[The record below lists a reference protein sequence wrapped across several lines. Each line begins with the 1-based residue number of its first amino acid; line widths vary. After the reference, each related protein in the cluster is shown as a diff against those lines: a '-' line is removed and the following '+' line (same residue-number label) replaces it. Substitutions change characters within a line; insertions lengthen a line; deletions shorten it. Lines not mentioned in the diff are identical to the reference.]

1 MQNTDH
7 YLDKN
12 TRIYMIRLQNN
23 PISQH
28 YVNVCKPTWE
38 AFGYN
43 NIWLFDGITPETIE
57 ERCPIKLKFGKKTSG
72 WTGKKNRPFTPTEIA
87 VWYSHYYLWRRIRRL
102 GRPAIVIEHDNAL
115 TEDIPNPIEMY
126 NLRAFCRHER
136 KPVLMAGSA
145 YYVTP
150 EGCDTLIKDKKLDNI
165 KQNVDGHLLQQPNQT
180 PFKDD
185 IDTNTYAT
193 VVYDAAIGTTI
204 DHGNR

>member
-1 MQNTDH
+1 
-7 YLDKN
+7 
-12 TRIYMIRLQNN
+12 
-23 PISQH
+23 
-28 YVNVCKPTWE
+28 
-38 AFGYN
+38 
-43 NIWLFDGITPETIE
+43 
-57 ERCPIKLKFGKKTSG
+57 
-72 WTGKKNRPFTPTEIA
+72 
-87 VWYSHYYLWRRIRRL
+87 
-102 GRPAIVIEHDNAL
+102 
-115 TEDIPNPIEMY
+115 
-126 NLRAFCRHER
+126 
-136 KPVLMAGSA
+136 MAGSA